1 MLDIGRE
8 GDALHSTCKAPT
20 QAINFIIIFVEL
32 SINLTLTLTLAV
44 AGPELIKSI
53 V

>member
-1 MLDIGRE
+1 MLDSGRE
-8 GDALHSTCKAPT
+8 GDALHSTCKVPT
-20 QAINFIIIFVEL
+20 PAINFIVIFVEL
-32 SINLTLTLTLAV
+32 SLNLTLTLTLEL